1 MALSPDQ
8 ITGLILAG
16 GQGSRMGGSDKGL
29 MLFDNKPMIVHAI
42 ERLAPQVGPLIIN
55 ANRNADIYAGFG
67 YPVVADA
74 TNPQNEAFAGPL
86 AGLLAALRASSTD
99 WLLTVP
105 CDSPS
110 FPLDL
115 AARFIEAATHVLS
128 SPAKNLLFVARTPV
142 QTHPVFMLVHRE
154 LTAVLEAFLNSGER
168 KLGFWQKQNGAT
180 FVDFPDEAA
189 FANLNTPEELNSLE
203 SSK

>member
-1 MALSPDQ
+1 MVLSPDQ

-29 MLFDNKPMIVHAI
+29 MLFDDKPMIVHAI

-55 ANRNADIYAGFG
+55 ANRNTDIYAGFG

-86 AGLLAALRASSTD
+86 AGLLAGLRAATTD
-99 WLLTVP
+99 WVLTAP

-115 AARFIEAATHVLS
+115 AQRLVAAQ
-128 SPAKNLLFVARTPV
+128 ADNGCGDLFVAKTPV
-142 QTHPVFMLVHRE
+142 QSHPVFMLVHRE

>member
-1 MALSPDQ
+1 MQTSD

-29 MLFDNKPMIVHAI
+29 VLFEDKPMIVHAI
-42 ERLAPQVGPLIIN
+42 ERLAPQVGSLIIN
-55 ANRNADIYAGFG
+55 ANRNVDIYEGFG

-74 TNPQNEAFAGPL
+74 ANPQNESFAGPL
-86 AGLLAALRASSTD
+86 AGLLAGLRASPTD

-115 AARFIEAATHVLS
+115 AACFIEASQQAGCS
-128 SPAKNLLFVARTPV
+128 DLLVARTPV
-142 QTHPVFMLVHRE
+142 QTHPVFMLVHKE
-154 LTAVLEAFLNSGER
+154 LANQLAAFLNSGER
-168 KLGFWQKQNGAT
+168 KTGFWQKQNGAT

-189 FANLNTPEELNSLE
+189 FANLNTPDELNALE
-203 SSK
+203 NNK

>member
-1 MALSPDQ
+1 MALTPKD

-29 MLFDNKPMIVHAI
+29 VLFDDKPMIVHAI

-55 ANRNADIYAGFG
+55 ANRNADIYTGFG
-67 YPVVADA
+67 FPVVADA

-86 AGLLAALRASSTD
+86 AGLLAGLRAATTD
-99 WLLTVP
+99 WVLTVP

-115 AARFIEAATHVLS
+115 AQRLLAAQ
-128 SPAKNLLFVARTPV
+128 ADNGCGDLFVAQTPV
-142 QTHPVFMLVHRE
+142 QSHPVFMLVHRE

-168 KLGFWQKQNGAT
+168 KMGFWQKQNGAT

-189 FANLNTPEELNSLE
+189 FANLNTPEELNTLE

>member
-29 MLFDNKPMIVHAI
+29 MLFDDKPMIVHAI

-55 ANRNADIYAGFG
+55 ANRNADIYSGFG
-67 YPVVADA
+67 FPVVAD
-74 TNPQNEAFAGPL
+74 TPNPQGEAFAGPL
-86 AGLLAALRASSTD
+86 AGLLAGLRAATTD
-99 WLLTVP
+99 WVLTVP

-115 AARFIEAATHVLS
+115 AQRLVAAQVD
-128 SPAKNLLFVARTPV
+128 NGCGDLFVARTPV
-142 QTHPVFMLVHRE
+142 QSHPVFMLVHRE
-154 LTAVLEAFLNSGER
+154 LSAVLEAFLNSGER